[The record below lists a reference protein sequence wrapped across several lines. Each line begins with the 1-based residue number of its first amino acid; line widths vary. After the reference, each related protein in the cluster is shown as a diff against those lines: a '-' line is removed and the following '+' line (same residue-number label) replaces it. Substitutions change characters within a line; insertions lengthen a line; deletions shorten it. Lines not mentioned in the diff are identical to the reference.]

1 MDMIVFQIAC
11 ILRAKTPPVQPQTD
25 AELIL
30 KIRAGDVR
38 SFERVFNL
46 YAENLVRYA
55 ATIVKNTDDAEDIV
69 QQLFVA
75 IWDKKGIPDV
85 TGSLKSYLYR
95 SVYNSS
101 LNKLKQ
107 VKVRESYA
115 ADSNYVS
122 SEHAAA
128 ANHALEHKET
138 AKRIEA
144 AIEEL
149 PEQCKLIFRMS
160 RLEQLKYQEIADQLG
175 LSVKTVEAQMGKA
188 LKHMRVRLKDYLP
201 TIIIYLLF
209 NN

>member
-1 MDMIVFQIAC
+1 M
-11 ILRAKTPPVQPQTD
+11 QPQTD
-25 AELIL
+25 SELIL
-30 KIRAGDVR
+30 NIRAGDIR
-38 SFERVFNL
+38 SFERMFNL

-55 ATIVKNTDDAEDIV
+55 TTIVKNSDDAEDIV
-69 QQLFVA
+69 QQLFVTL
-75 IWDKKGIPDV
+75 WDKKGIPDAG
-85 TGSLKSYLYR
+85 GSLKSYLYR

-122 SEHAAA
+122 DGHAAS
-128 ANHALEHKET
+128 ANEVLEHKET
-138 AKRIEA
+138 AHRIEA

-149 PEQCKLIFRMS
+149 PEQCRLIFRMS
-160 RLEQLKYQEIADQLG
+160 RIEQLRYQEIADQLG

-188 LKHMRVRLKDYLP
+188 LKHMRVRLKDYVP
-201 TIIIYLLF
+201 AIIIYLLF

>member
-1 MDMIVFQIAC
+1 M
-11 ILRAKTPPVQPQTD
+11 QPQTD

-30 KIRAGDVR
+30 KIRAGDIR
-38 SFERVFNL
+38 SFERVFYL

-55 ATIVKNTDDAEDIV
+55 TTIVKNSDDAEDIV

-75 IWDKKGIPDV
+75 IWDKKGIPNV

-122 SEHAAA
+122 SGLAAA
-128 ANHALEHKET
+128 ASETLEHKET
-138 AKRIEA
+138 SKRIEEA
-144 AIEEL
+144 VEEL
-149 PEQCKLIFRMS
+149 PEQCKLIFKMS
-160 RLEQLKYQEIADQLG
+160 RFEQLKYQEIADQLG

-188 LKHMRVRLKDYLP
+188 LKHMRHRLKDYLP
-201 TIIIYLLF
+201 AILIYVLF

>member
-1 MDMIVFQIAC
+1 M
-11 ILRAKTPPVQPQTD
+11 QPQTD
-25 AELIL
+25 SELIL
-30 KIRAGDVR
+30 NIRAGDIR

-46 YAENLVRYA
+46 YAEQLVRYA
-55 ATIVKNTDDAEDIV
+55 TTIVKDNDDAEDIV

-75 IWDKKGIPDV
+75 LWDKKGIPDV
-85 TGSLKSYLYR
+85 NGSLKSYLYR

-115 ADSNYVS
+115 SDMTYVS
-122 SEHAAA
+122 DGFTASASESV
-128 ANHALEHKET
+128 EHKET
-138 AKRIEA
+138 VKRVDA

-149 PEQCKLIFRMS
+149 PEQCKLIFKMS
-160 RLEQLKYQEIADQLG
+160 RIEQLKYQEIADQLG

-188 LKHMRVRLKDYLP
+188 LKHMRTRLKDYLP
-201 TIIIYLLF
+201 ALVIYILF